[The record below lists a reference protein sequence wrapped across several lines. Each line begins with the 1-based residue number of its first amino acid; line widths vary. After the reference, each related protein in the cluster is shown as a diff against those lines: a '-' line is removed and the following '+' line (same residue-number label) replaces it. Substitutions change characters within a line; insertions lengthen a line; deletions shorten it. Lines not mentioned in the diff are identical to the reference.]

1 MKILSVKNNKND
13 ATFEIELEAKSW
25 KTSLA
30 STKKNLAKNI
40 QIQGFRKGHVPQAEI
55 DKRISDAE
63 VAMRTLEKQQNQII
77 QDVINSK
84 EFKDS
89 DCIDSVSKLEVVKLE
104 PTPIIKVNFELVP
117 KVQNFEAKDIKEISL
132 PPYKAPEV
140 SDAMV
145 KQQIKMMIK
154 PDAMLSTK
162 KDGIVAKGN
171 IAVIDFKGFI
181 DGKAFKGGEG
191 KDFELE
197 IGSKSFIDNFEDQ
210 LIGCKKGDKKDVK
223 VTFPKDYG
231 MKDYAGKP
239 AKFEVVIKDVKEIE
253 YPEITKDYCKK
264 FAMDC
269 ANMKELEAH
278 IKSLFTQEAEMR
290 YQDMAM
296 RVINDAISKKAKLNY
311 YPNGL
316 IAMHKN
322 QILRQYEQEA
332 TRAGFKTLDQYKKAI
347 GVEKDMFEQT
357 LENSARTTLTV
368 TMVYEKLIGDYKLKV
383 EPADSKDYLSKLTR
397 YVGDEKKAKEMFE
410 KNKEYAE
417 SNILRDKLFKK
428 LVAECKKEE
437 QKQVK
442 KEEPKKDKK

>member
-1 MKILSVKNNKND
+1 M
-13 ATFEIELEAKSW
+13 
-25 KTSLA
+25 
-30 STKKNLAKNI
+30 
-40 QIQGFRKGHVPQAEI
+40 QGFRKGHVPQAEI

-77 QDVINSK
+77 QDIIASK

-89 DCIDSVSKLEVVKLE
+89 NCIDSVSKLEVVKLE
-104 PTPIIKVNFELVP
+104 PTPVIKVNFELVP
-117 KVQNFEAKDIKEISL
+117 KVEDFAAKDVKEISL

-140 SDAMV
+140 SETMV

-154 PDAMLSTK
+154 PDAMLSAK

-191 KDFELE
+191 KNFELE

-210 LIGCKKGDKKDVK
+210 LIGCKKGDKKDVN

-239 AKFEVVIKDVKEIE
+239 AKFEVVINDVKEIE

-264 FAMDC
+264 FGMDC

-278 IKSLFTQEAEMR
+278 IKSLFVQETEMR

-296 RVINDAISKKAKLNY
+296 RVINDAIGKKAKLNY
-311 YPNGL
+311 YPTSL
-316 IAMHKN
+316 INMHKN
-322 QILRQYEQEA
+322 QILRQYEQEGN
-332 TRAGFKTLDQYKKAI
+332 RSGFKTLEQYKKAL
-347 GVEKDMFEQT
+347 GVDQKMFEET
-357 LENSARTTLTV
+357 LTKSAKTTLTV
-368 TMVYEKLIGDYKLKV
+368 AMVYEKLIEDYKLKV
-383 EPADSKDYLSKLTR
+383 EEADTKDYLSKLTR

-410 KNKEYAE
+410 KNKDYAE

-428 LVAECKKEE
+428 LIAECKKEA
-437 QKQVK
+437 
-442 KEEPKKDKK
+442 PKKDKK

>member
-1 MKILSVKNNKND
+1 MKILSVKNEKNQ
-13 ATFEIELEAKSW
+13 TVFEVELEAKTW

-30 STKKNLAKNI
+30 NTKKNLAKNI

-63 VAMRTLEKQQNQII
+63 IAMRTLEKQQNQII
-77 QDVINSK
+77 QDVVASK

-89 DCIDSVSKLEVVKLE
+89 NCIDSVSKLDVVRLQ
-104 PTPIIKVNFELVP
+104 PIPIIKVGFELVP
-117 KVQNFEAKDIKEISL
+117 KVEDFGAKDVKEITL

-154 PDAMLSTK
+154 PDAMVSTK

-191 KDFELE
+191 KNFELE

-210 LIGCKKGDKKDVK
+210 LIGCKKGDKKDVN

-239 AKFEVVIKDVKEIE
+239 AKFEVVVHDVKEIE

-278 IKSLFTQEAEMR
+278 IKSLFIQEAEMR

-316 IAMHKN
+316 INMHKN

-332 TRAGFKTLDQYKKAI
+332 NRAGYKTLDQYKKAI
-347 GVEKDMFEQT
+347 GVDQKMFEET
-357 LENSARTTLTV
+357 LTKSAKSTLTV
-368 TMVYEKLIGDYKLKV
+368 ALVYEKLIEDYKLKV
-383 EPADSKDYLSKLTR
+383 EAADSKDYLSKLTR

-417 SNILRDKLFKK
+417 STILRDKLFKK
-428 LVAECKKEE
+428 LVSECKKEA
-437 QKQVK
+437 
-442 KEEPKKDKK
+442 PKKDKK